1 GAEVGRSPEV
11 TVPITL
17 QPEVT
22 GSPSLLNN
30 YLSYWVTIVARLKP
44 GVTRQRAQANLAV
57 LFEHAWNESAAVAP
71 VPQRNEIQR
80 FRRNL
85 RLEVQSAAT
94 GVVSEIREQFSFP
107 LL

>member
-1 GAEVGRSPEV
+1 VISYSYWKSRFGGEPSVLGKIIQVDGAPLTIIGVTPRRFFGAEVGRSPEV

-44 GVTRQRAQANLAV
+44 GVTRQQAQANLAV
-57 LFEHAWNESAAVAP
+57 VFEHA
-71 VPQRNEIQR
+71 
-80 FRRNL
+80 
-85 RLEVQSAAT
+85 
-94 GVVSEIREQFSFP
+94 
-107 LL
+107 